1 MRIIAG
7 RWRGHA
13 IAAPPGERT
22 RPTTDRVRE
31 AWMSALQHDIPGS
44 TVLDLFAGSGA
55 LGLEALSRGAARVTF
70 VELAAAPLH
79 ALRANVQKLS
89 AEEDV
94 DIVRADAH
102 EYVAAL
108 APRAFDLALADP
120 PYGTADAV
128 RLAEAFART
137 PFARLL
143 CLEHRARTTLPA
155 MQDARS
161 RRYGDTTL
169 TFIPAPE

>member
-31 AWMSALQHDIPGS
+31 AWMSALQHDLPGA

-70 VELAAAPLH
+70 VELAAAPLK
-79 ALRANVQKLS
+79 ALQANVQKLG
-89 AEEDV
+89 ADDHV
-94 DIVRADAH
+94 AVVRADAH
-102 EYVAAL
+102 KFIAAL
-108 APRAFDLALADP
+108 AAYAFDLALADP
-120 PYGTADAV
+120 PYETDDAP
-128 RLAEAFART
+128 RLVEAFART
-137 PFARLL
+137 PFVRLL
-143 CLEHRARTTLPA
+143 CLEHRARTTVPDLPGA
-155 MQDARS
+155 HY
-161 RRYGDTTL
+161 RRYGDTAL
-169 TFIPAPE
+169 TFIPAPD

>member
-13 IAAPPGERT
+13 IAAPPGQRT

-31 AWMSALQHDIPGS
+31 AWMSALQHDIPGAR
-44 TVLDLFAGSGA
+44 VLDLFAGSGA

-70 VELAAAPLH
+70 VELAAAPLK
-79 ALRANVQKLS
+79 ALQANVEKLRA
-89 AEEDV
+89 ADDV
-94 DIVRADAH
+94 EIVRADALA
-102 EYVAAL
+102 YVASL
-108 APRAFDLALADP
+108 APGAFDLALADP
-120 PYGTADAV
+120 PYESTAAPQLV
-128 RLAEAFART
+128 EVFARS

-143 CLEHRARTTLPA
+143 CLEHRARVALPTVPS
-155 MQDARS
+155 ARS
-161 RRYGDTTL
+161 RRYGDTAL